1 MRLLAQNNAML
12 RRMMTIKVFWL
23 SIASRKKESIS
34 LEVRRQGKPAS
45 LKIAGFFIAANGNAA
60 SRRFVEQGQE

>member
-1 MRLLAQNNAML
+1 
-12 RRMMTIKVFWL
+12 MMTVKVFWL

-45 LKIAGFFIAANGNAA
+45 LKIAGFLYFGTDSTIPVI
-60 SRRFVEQGQE
+60 FMKLI

>member
-12 RRMMTIKVFWL
+12 RRMMTVKVFWL

-45 LKIAGFFIAANGNAA
+45 LKIAGFLYGGAGSAAGVIFMNLI
-60 SRRFVEQGQE
+60 